1 MIHIG
6 FDIVGL
12 DQNAK
17 EDQEGIE
24 KSSKFCERVF
34 FCYNLFYI
42 SISLVNNLIEE
53 EIKNGISS
61 ERIVSVIFSYEIHY
75 ITFYTVLF

>member
-1 MIHIG
+1 MIRIG

-24 KSSKFCERVF
+24 KSSKFCESFF
-34 FCYNLFYI
+34 FCNNLFYI
-42 SISLVNNLIEE
+42 SMF
-53 EIKNGISS
+53 
-61 ERIVSVIFSYEIHY
+61 FSK
-75 ITFYTVLF
+75 